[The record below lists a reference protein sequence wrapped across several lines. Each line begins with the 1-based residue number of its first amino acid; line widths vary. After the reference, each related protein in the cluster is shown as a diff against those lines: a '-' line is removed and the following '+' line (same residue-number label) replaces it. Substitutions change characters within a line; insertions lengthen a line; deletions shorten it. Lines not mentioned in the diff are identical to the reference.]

1 MRTKKAD
8 SKENYHHMIVQIII
22 FFRPIN
28 TKYQSPRSLSLKN
41 SFASMVSL
49 FRIKFSSGFY
59 IDRSILY
66 VKKAFYF
73 FPPILTNF
81 LVFTQSFDCSEQR
94 PVSNTDSL
102 NDFIATN

>member
-41 SFASMVSL
+41 GFASMVSL

-73 FPPILTNF
+73 FSPYSHNF
-81 LVFTQSFDCSEQR
+81 FGIYSKFRL
-94 PVSNTDSL
+94 
-102 NDFIATN
+102 